1 MTIWLR
7 FGLFRAFSMHVG
19 NEPFLTF
26 IARNIF
32 CFGIK
37 GIPSSIYEIG
47 DRYHLPKSQLWTA
60 SFAFPASKIWA
71 KHFDDQPCSHMHNCI
86 PKIQDTS
93 QHISNSHYNAEN
105 EMTNEFLK
113 TSSWLFTYVA
123 STSFEILVKLQLGFV
138 CQRARNT

>member
-86 PKIQDTS
+86 PRIQDTS

-105 EMTNEFLK
+105 EMTKEFLK
-113 TSSWLFTYVA
+113 TCSVVLWRVEHRWCRPA
-123 STSFEILVKLQLGFV
+123 SLQSITRV
-138 CQRARNT
+138 NMDHTCR